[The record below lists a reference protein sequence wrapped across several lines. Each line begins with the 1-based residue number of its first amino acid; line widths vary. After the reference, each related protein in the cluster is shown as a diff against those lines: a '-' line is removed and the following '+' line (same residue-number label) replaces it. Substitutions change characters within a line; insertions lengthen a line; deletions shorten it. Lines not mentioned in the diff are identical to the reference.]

1 MALVRHHGQRMF
13 EMPDPAAENTTS
25 TELTRRRLVQIG
37 AAGAAT
43 FLIGSRG
50 GFEGVAQAAT
60 SSNGLRR
67 SDYLGLSSSGFTASV
82 DGGSRALEL
91 VGVEDLPI
99 ASQVPSLANS
109 DDAFSLIFEGSGP
122 SFPQG
127 VRELSHPQ
135 LGKLSLFV
143 VPVGRRTGDQT
154 YEVIVDRTVKI
165 PGLEEGGGP
174 QQVNPGAR
182 AEMASPRKVAAAG
195 IGPSLRRASLRPSTS
210 GKRLLA
216 DVQLANAA
224 SVVSVRATLLRRG
237 RVVAIASAGSSRGR
251 SLLRFGARAPLN
263 PASYQLSLVM
273 LDRAGRATAL
283 RKAVRFTP

>member
-1 MALVRHHGQRMF
+1 
-13 EMPDPAAENTTS
+13 MPDSTAENTTS

-43 FLIGSRG
+43 FLIGSHG
-50 GFEGVAQAAT
+50 GFEGVAQAAA
-60 SSNGLRR
+60 SGNGLRR
-67 SDYLGLSSSGFTASV
+67 SDYLGLSSSGFTATV
-82 DGGSRALEL
+82 DGSSRALEL

-99 ASQVPSLANS
+99 ASQVPTLVGN
-109 DDAFSLIFEGSGP
+109 DDAFSLVFAGSGP

-127 VRELSHPQ
+127 IRELDHPQ
-135 LGKLSLFV
+135 LGKHSLFV
-143 VPVGRRTGDQT
+143 VPVERRTGDQT

-165 PGLEEGGGP
+165 PGLEEDGAP
-174 QQVNPGAR
+174 QASNPGGR
-182 AEMASPRKVAAAG
+182 AETASPRKVAAAG
-195 IGPSLRRASLRPSTS
+195 VGPSLRRASLRPSTS

-216 DVQLANAA
+216 DIQLTNAA
-224 SVVSVRATLLRRG
+224 TVVSVRATLLRRG
-237 RVVAIASAGSSRGR
+237 RVVAVASAGSSRGR

>member
-1 MALVRHHGQRMF
+1 
-13 EMPDPAAENTTS
+13 MPDHAAENTTS

-50 GFEGVAQAAT
+50 GIEGVAKAAANG
-60 SSNGLRR
+60 NGLRR

-82 DGGSRALEL
+82 DGGSHALEL

-99 ASQVPSLANS
+99 ASQVPALVNS
-109 DDAFSLIFEGSGP
+109 DDAFSLLFEGSGP

-127 VRELSHPQ
+127 IRELNHPQ

-143 VPVGRRTGDQT
+143 VPVERRTGDQA

-174 QQVNPGAR
+174 QAVNPGAR
-182 AEMASPRKVAAAG
+182 AETAPSRKVAAAG
-195 IGPSLRRASLRPSTS
+195 VGPSLRRASLRRSGS

-216 DVQLANAA
+216 DVQLSNAA
-224 SVVSVRATLLRRG
+224 GVVSVRATLLRRG
-237 RVVAIASAGSSRGR
+237 RVVAMASAGSSRGR

-273 LDRAGRATAL
+273 LDRTGRATAL